1 MAEEI
6 KYFSNS
12 KEELEYYKKNY
23 KSNAEELSSCKS
35 KIKVLENINNK
46 LKEKITLALSST
58 PDNNDTSKSYYT
70 NNEFK
75 KLWESIIQTELID
88 SFDFCIKEYKLIS
101 NLCQDI
107 MKLIYDET
115 KKIIELK
122 FLEILK
128 CLNLSKTTKNKKE
141 NLYIKILPFLRE
153 NFNNIFEFNDEKLKN
168 VKEKLKNIINQ
179 YNFLNEVKNL
189 SSASSKSLNDISIN
203 DNDKNNNRSNTNN
216 NSDMYKI
223 IDNKIKGNYF
233 DGIMKSFFGIC
244 LYMLL
249 HEPIL
254 NFDIEKYSQ
263 RKLLYYFYNKKDF
276 INVEGFGNEKSP
288 CVVILPPP
296 LLKKKYQFNGLKPA
310 VYVLSD
316 ININSDIYNQCKI
329 NEKKKEE
336 EKINQFKNIISVE
349 EKEKKRINEI
359 DNKFKSNNTRNNS
372 KIIIDI
378 NNNNNLNN
386 NKKDNNTNEFNAP
399 GVNSNYN
406 IKNDYA
412 KKTNNKNNIMKEGNT
427 KENNIHYKLVK
438 NIKINNS
445 NKNRQKNNQNQKH
458 INSIIN
464 KNNYL
469 LDNNIEAY
477 QNLSYGCVQNQNL
490 KEKKIKNNYIKTNSN
505 EKMNNNDNII
515 TMSRKEKTLLGKLNQ
530 KNEFIIYENNPFL
543 NSSQKMQINNI
554 NDINNDKYQ
563 YFIKDIYEDDEKDY
577 PRNNFDNY
585 QLKIGSKPFGK
596 IKKYAKNP
604 ESMVSNV
611 SPINKINNNLKNSQE
626 IKPKKIIENKL
637 NYNCHNN
644 YINKNNNNINI
655 NNFDYEKFKKN
666 NGTGTPSSEKINM
679 KYYSSLGNILTNQNQ
694 NHKNIINN
702 SNDNNYNYS
711 NIKNNNNKVEYEY
724 NFKEKKI
731 NYYLYDDFSNNN
743 KIKNINENKYSER
756 KAIIINAAHNK
767 NINLSKYYN
776 IINNSYNNID
786 NKEKKIDI
794 IKQPKKNYY
803 TNNIMNIK
811 DNKAYYHSLKKNN
824 LNPLFNSINDSN
836 TSDNIKYNING
847 SKEKHILNNKINYI
861 NNYNNIKNI
870 NNINN
875 INYYN
880 NNIYNNNNIISLN
893 NNDMINHKNNT
904 DINNKYFTSKINLR
918 NSKNLKNDKRKKN
931 QENFLSKTTSKSKN
945 YKFKDNKISG
955 IYQAAKQGGI
965 NNYDPQNSMDINNL
979 KLHKENKNEKEIND
993 FLEKYNQVTNEKNQ
1007 LEKCF
1012 NPIYLDVH
1020 NSINLQKSKN
1030 SQLNKKKNILKK
1042 QPNKASENTEINNK
1056 EKNNKKKIY
1065 GMKNITLNNKD
1076 IIKKN
1081 KYKIENNKN
1090 VIKNN
1095 KKRNKSFSNNNAN
1108 KINQE
1113 NNNDNNS
1120 NINGNEIVFTNKKT
1134 FFKFSGDNINKIEY
1148 DNNSN
1153 DMKNYNTFKNNNTS
1167 YNLTNYY
1174 LNEIEVMKLNDKYK
1188 FKDSSMK

>member
-58 PDNNDTSKSYYT
+58 TDHNDTSKSFYT

-107 MKLIYDET
+107 MILIYDET

-128 CLNLSKTTKNKKE
+128 CLNLSKTSKDKKE

-153 NFNNIFEFNDEKLKN
+153 NFDNIFEFSNEKMKN
-168 VKEKLKNIINQ
+168 VKEKLTNIINQ
-179 YNFLNEVKNL
+179 YNFLNEVKII
-189 SSASSKSLNDISIN
+189 SSASSKNLNDISIN
-203 DNDKNNNRSNTNN
+203 GNDKNNNRKHINN
-216 NSDMYKI
+216 NSDIYKI

-244 LYMLL
+244 LYMIL

-276 INVEGFGNEKSP
+276 INVEGFGNEKTP

-329 NEKKKEE
+329 NERKKEE
-336 EKINQFKNIISVE
+336 EKINQFKNVISEE

-359 DNKFKSNNTRNNS
+359 DNKIKSNDTKNNS
-372 KIIIDI
+372 KIIIDL
-378 NNNNNLNN
+378 NNNDTLNN
-386 NKKDNNTNEFNAP
+386 NKKDNNINDHNM
-399 GVNSNYN
+399 SNTN
-406 IKNDYA
+406 IKNNIKYNYV
-412 KKTNNKNNIMKEGNT
+412 KITNNTNNIMKEGNK
-427 KENNIHYKLVK
+427 KENNINYKLVK
-438 NIKINNS
+438 NISINNS
-445 NKNRQKNNQNQKH
+445 NKNRQKNNQIQKH
-458 INSIIN
+458 ISNIIN

-469 LDNNIEAY
+469 LDNNKVVY
-477 QNLSYGCVQNQNL
+477 QNLSYGYIQNQNL
-490 KEKKIKNNYIKTNSN
+490 KEKKIKINYIKTNSN
-505 EKMNNNDNII
+505 EKKNNNDNII
-515 TMSRKEKTLLGKLNQ
+515 TMSRKEKTLPGKLNQ

-543 NSSQKMQINNI
+543 NSSQKMQRNNI
-554 NDINNDKYQ
+554 NNNKYQ
-563 YFIKDIYEDDEKDY
+563 YFIEDIYEDDEKDY

-585 QLKIGSKPFGK
+585 QLNISSKPFGK
-596 IKKYAKNP
+596 IKKYTKNP
-604 ESMVSNV
+604 VSMTSGLN
-611 SPINKINNNLKNSQE
+611 PINKINNNLKNSQE
-626 IKPKKIIENKL
+626 IKPKKIIENEL
-637 NYNCHNN
+637 NYNYHNN

-666 NGTGTPSSEKINM
+666 NCTGTPSSEKINM

-694 NHKNIINN
+694 KNIINN
-702 SNDNNYNYS
+702 SNDNNYNYT
-711 NIKNNNNKVEYEY
+711 NIQNNNNKVECEY

-731 NYYLYDDFSNNN
+731 NYYSYDDFSNNN
-743 KIKNINENKYSER
+743 RIKNINENKYSER
-756 KAIIINAAHNK
+756 KAIIINPDHNK

-776 IINNSYNNID
+776 IINNSHNNID

-803 TNNIMNIK
+803 INNIMNIK
-811 DNKAYYHSLKKNN
+811 DNKAYNHSLKKNN

-836 TSDNIKYNING
+836 TSDNIKYNINC
-847 SKEKHILNNKINYI
+847 SKENHILNNKINYINNI

-880 NNIYNNNNIISLN
+880 NIYNNNSIISLN
-893 NNDMINHKNNT
+893 NNDLINHKNNSN
-904 DINNKYFTSKINLR
+904 INNKYFTSKINLR
-918 NSKNLKNDKRKKN
+918 NSNNLKKDKRKKSK
-931 QENFLSKTTSKSKN
+931 ENFLSKTTSKSKN

-955 IYQAAKQGGI
+955 IYQASKEGET
-965 NNYDPQNSMDINNL
+965 NNCDPQNSMDIGNL
-979 KLHKENKNEKEIND
+979 KLHKENKNEKELND
-993 FLEKYNQVTNEKNQ
+993 FLAKYNQITKEKNK

-1020 NSINLQKSKN
+1020 DNTNIQKNKN
-1030 SQLNKKKNILKK
+1030 SQLNNKKNILKK
-1042 QPNKASENTEINNK
+1042 QPNKTSENTEINNK
-1056 EKNNKKKIY
+1056 ERNNKNKIC
-1065 GMKNITLNNKD
+1065 GIKNIILNNKN
-1076 IIKKN
+1076 IIKN
-1081 KYKIENNKN
+1081 NNNKIENNKN
-1090 VIKNN
+1090 IIKNN
-1095 KKRNKSFSNNNAN
+1095 KKRNKSFSNNSTN
-1108 KINQE
+1108 KINYE
-1113 NNNDNNS
+1113 NNNDINNS
-1120 NINGNEIVFTNKKT
+1120 NINGNEIKNTNKKT

-1153 DMKNYNTFKNNNTS
+1153 DMKNYNTFKNNINAS
-1167 YNLTNYY
+1167 YILNNYY
-1174 LNEIEVMKLNDKYK
+1174 LNEIEVLKLKDKYQ
-1188 FKDSSMK
+1188 FNDSSLK